1 MTRLRLLVPSVLSLL
16 AVACA
21 EDPSGVAEASEG
33 GTAADDDGSSSADP
47 TSAGPETGADTS
59 ADSGVDSSGGDPD
72 LAMAAHEF
80 LARWPGLW
88 VGPVDSMTSA
98 GDFPTMNMDVRPADG
113 HTLFSRV
120 DLDAGN
126 SLRLAFVIEDQPG
139 GPVLVLRNGGKFIG
153 ILRDDRTALVEAD
166 LDAETWRFCSI
177 VQGCEYIEATM
188 DFDGPDS
195 VLMHVDVRGMF
206 HFDWPATRAE
216 LRELDGPFPVDD
228 DPQPGDAAFPPMP
241 DLRVTL
247 SWTDPLEVATEAWV
261 ILSATACYPPPID
274 CTPSRFI
281 RVSAEAGATS
291 VEVVMEQI
299 HSANYKANA
308 VLDRNAN
315 FAGTLFPDTGDLVSF
330 PDQRC
335 RRRRRRRERSE
346 SGAVHRAVIRA
357 SARR

>member
-1 MTRLRLLVPSVLSLL
+1 MTRLRLLLLLLLSPLPGL
-16 AVACA
+16 ACA
-21 EDPSGVAEASEG
+21 DDPPADDAADG
-33 GTAADDDGSSSADP
+33 GTLADDDGSSSADP
-47 TSAGPETGADTS
+47 TSVGPETGADATG
-59 ADSGVDSSGGDPD
+59 ADDDGASTGADPD

-80 LARWPGLW
+80 LVRWPGLW

-113 HTLFSRV
+113 RTLFSRV

-126 SLRLAFVIEDQPG
+126 SLRLAFVIEEQPG

-153 ILRDDRTALVEAD
+153 LQRDDRTALVEAD

-177 VQGCEYIEATM
+177 ANGCEYIDATM

-195 VLMHVDVRGMF
+195 VLMQVDVRGKF

-228 DPQPGDAAFPPMP
+228 EPQPGDAPFPPMP

-247 SWTDPLEVATEAWV
+247 SWTEPLEMATDAWV
-261 ILSATACYPPPID
+261 ILSATACYPTID

-281 RVSAEAGATS
+281 RAPAEAGATA
-291 VEVVMEQI
+291 VEVVIEQI
-299 HSANYKANA
+299 HSATYQANA

-330 PDQRC
+330 PDQDVDVAA
-335 RRRRRRRERSE
+335 EGE
-346 SGAVHRAVIRA
+346 SAA
-357 SARR
+357 SLVLSHEL

>member
-1 MTRLRLLVPSVLSLL
+1 MSTSMTRRRSALFFATL
-16 AVACA
+16 AASAC
-21 EDPSGVAEASEG
+21 
-33 GTAADDDGSSSADP
+33 ADDDPPEQAGDSAGDTVAASDDGATSSADS
-47 TSAGPETGADTS
+47 TSADPGDSGADTTGD
-59 ADSGVDSSGGDPD
+59 APTTGADPD

-126 SLRLAFVIEDQPG
+126 SLRLAFVIEEQPG

-153 ILRDDRTALVEAD
+153 LQRDDRTALVEAD

-177 VQGCEYIEATM
+177 TGGCAYIDATM

-195 VLMHVDVRGMF
+195 VLMHVDVKDKF

-228 DPQPGDAAFPPMP
+228 EPQPGDADFPPMP
-241 DLRVTL
+241 DLHVTL
-247 SWTDPLEVATEAWV
+247 SWSDPLEVATDAWV
-261 ILSATACYPPPID
+261 ILSTTPCYPSID

-281 RVSAEAGATS
+281 RGAAEVGATS
-291 VEVVMEQI
+291 VDVVIEQI
-299 HSANYKANA
+299 HAATYQANA

-315 FAGTLFPDTGDLVSF
+315 FAGTLFPDSGDLVSF
-330 PDQRC
+330 PDRDVDVAP
-335 RRRRRRRERSE
+335 EGESE
-346 SGAVHRAVIRA
+346 TNLVLSVEL
-357 SARR
+357 